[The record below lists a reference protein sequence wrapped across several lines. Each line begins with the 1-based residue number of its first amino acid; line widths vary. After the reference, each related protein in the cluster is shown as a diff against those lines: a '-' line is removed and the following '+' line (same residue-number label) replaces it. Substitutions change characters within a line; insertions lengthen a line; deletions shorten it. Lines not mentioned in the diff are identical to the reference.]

1 MTDDVATT
9 AIDDTAADPHPRRR
23 VGVLATTMQRVGWP
37 WGARWSHP
45 DYQHF
50 SANGG

>member
-1 MTDDVATT
+1 MIT
-9 AIDDTAADPHPRRR
+9 RG
-23 VGVLATTMQRVGWP
+23 GVLATKMRQVGWP